1 MEFDR
6 AKNLGKYSMRIPIC
20 IDNLT
25 KTERAYLIGAFL
37 GDGCSYDGFDM
48 QVKDKDFAD
57 YVASLIS
64 KITAKNIIAKK
75 YSRIRQN
82 FIETGYRV
90 RASNKNLE
98 AWFQRTTK
106 NKYNIPKLNS
116 ENEVMNFLS
125 GFFDAE
131 GCIKYGGNSGTAKT
145 SLYMQISQKNG
156 DLLYQLQKLLKK
168 YRINSSINYYTQ
180 KNVKYHNLNIYNK
193 NNFRKILSKG
203 NIIIQRKKR
212 HLVDYVNGLNFQKRS
227 CENYRKYSLQQY
239 RLVRRLYSNSVKIK
253 SQRGLKRVSNGSIL
267 DIVEKT
273 GIPYGT
279 IEKWIYCGWKNVRDD

>member
-1 MEFDR
+1 MEFNR
-6 AKNLGKYSMRIPIC
+6 AKNLGKYSERIPIC
-20 IDNLT
+20 IDNMT
-25 KTERAYLIGAFL
+25 KNERAYLIGAFL

-48 QVKDKDFAD
+48 QVKDKEFAD
-57 YVASLIS
+57 YVALLIS
-64 KITAKNIIAKK
+64 KITAKNIKAKK

-82 FIETGYRV
+82 FIEIGYRV

-98 AWFQRTTK
+98 EWFERATK
-106 NKYNIPKLNS
+106 NKNTIPKFNS

-131 GCIKYGGNSGTAKT
+131 GCIKYGGNYDTAKT

-156 DLLYQLQKLLKK
+156 DLLYQLNKLLKK
-168 YRINSSINYYTQ
+168 YLINSSINYYTQ
-180 KNVKYHNLNIYNK
+180 KNVKYYNLNIYNK

-203 NIIIQRKKR
+203 NIIIQRKKQ

-239 RLVRRLYSNSVKIK
+239 RLVRRLYSNSIKIK
-253 SQRGLKRVSNGSIL
+253 SQRGLSRVSNGAIL
-267 DIVEKT
+267 DIVKKT

-279 IEKWIYCGWKNVRDD
+279 IENWIYCGWKNVRDK